1 MIYLRKVIFTM
12 TETLEIEL
20 SDAELAEIDNISGG
34 RWHGGHGWGFGRFG
48 GLGYGF
54 GGFYGGVVAPVFG
67 AVETIVEQPVV
78 AVQTA
83 TVETVPVQTTT
94 YQTTCQST
102 CLA

>member
-1 MIYLRKVIFTM
+1 MQTYIP
-12 TETLEIEL
+12 EIEL
-20 SDAELAEIDNISGG
+20 SDEELESIDNISGG
-34 RWHGGHGWGFGRFG
+34 LHHHFGFGRFGFG